1 MANGNVLN
9 MKLGKPTSNTT
20 RLCKL
25 LTVAIVVVWPSVNT
39 LANPVSRATAL
50 RAATTELPR
59 FFAGEWKLHDE
70 FVLYDVDLQPAAYA
84 FVFSRE
90 DLIKE
95 AVLELPDGLVPKK
108 RPVRDITRPDTAAG
122 QEDPDKQQFSTIFI
136 SARDSE
142 PPVIRCFRGIPPR
155 QDTEERALALAGET
169 MPQNDVSPVIRH
181 LMLGFF
187 DEAVAIISE
196 DDPDDALVADLRGNR
211 TFPLAEVRE
220 RAAAISNAM
229 EPDPERI
236 SLSRQAWRKYKTAG
250 RIDGAPLLQSTGGS
264 Q

>member
-1 MANGNVLN
+1 MSAGRILYA
-9 MKLGKPTSNTT
+9 
-20 RLCKL
+20 
-25 LTVAIVVVWPSVNT
+25 VAAFCILSAAAA
-39 LANPVSRATAL
+39 LSAPVGRPTAL
-50 RAATTELPR
+50 RAADAELPG
-59 FFAGEWKLHDE
+59 FFPGQWELEDE
-70 FVLYDVDLQPAAYA
+70 LVLYDLDLTAAAYT
-84 FVFSRE
+84 FTFRRS

-95 AVLELPDGLVPKK
+95 QPLELAAEIAGKK
-108 RPVRDITRPDTAAG
+108 KLPPAAPG
-122 QEDPDKQQFSTIFI
+122 RQEPAATQPPEHQQYATIVI

-142 PPVIRCFRGIPPR
+142 PPVIRCFRGQPPQR
-155 QDTEERALALAGET
+155 ANEQRALALAREAA
-169 MPQNDVSPVIRH
+169 PQYAPSTIHH
-181 LMLGFF
+181 LLLGFF